1 MNELPRLGLPP
12 AAPTVKCADCAHCSA
27 HARVAQGF
35 GIGICAALDET
46 RNIAEPRRC
55 IQFTPRVPS

>member
-12 AAPTVKCADCAHCSA
+12 AAPTVKCVDCANCLPSRSRA
-27 HARVAQGF
+27 AQG
-35 GIGICAALDET
+35 IGTCAVHDET
-46 RNIAEPRRC
+46 RNIATPRRC

>member
-12 AAPTVKCADCAHCSA
+12 AAPLVECRNCAHCVRNHTRA
-27 HARVAQGF
+27 AW
-35 GIGICAALDET
+35 GIGICPVHDET
-46 RNIAEPRRC
+46 RNIATPRRC